1 MHGPL
6 NVKHKRQHVEFAN
19 FSDGNGT
26 SAYNRGH
33 DHAIRWG
40 NMYSKNE
47 KLLLRHL
54 DPIVVER
61 EKKNGRGNILFI
73 LKFVYVTAICS

>member
-33 DHAIRWG
+33 DHAIR
-40 NMYSKNE
+40 
-47 KLLLRHL
+47 
-54 DPIVVER
+54 
-61 EKKNGRGNILFI
+61 
-73 LKFVYVTAICS
+73 